1 MTRRLLCLSHAHAGQ
16 CPDWRSNA
24 PIPFKHLHHLGNG
37 NVTPALFKPFAIL
50 RVIVLLVNLP
60 ACSLFPSAPP
70 PAALPD
76 QPYEYLI
83 GPTDVLEI
91 FVRGNPDVSLKQVP
105 VRPDGYIS
113 APLIGDILASG
124 KTAKQLANDIEKGL
138 SIYIKEPLVTV
149 TVIKFVGG
157 YEQQV
162 KVVGEATKPKAL
174 PYQKNMSLLDVMI
187 QVEGLTLYADGN
199 SAKLIRR
206 VNGEQIETRL
216 RLEDL
221 VKRGDMS
228 ANLQIFPGDIIIIP
242 EAWF

>member
-1 MTRRLLCLSHAHAGQ
+1 MLAA
-16 CPDWRSNA
+16 
-24 PIPFKHLHHLGNG
+24 
-37 NVTPALFKPFAIL
+37 
-50 RVIVLLVNLP
+50 LLVSFGLTACNLFQQNVSP
-60 ACSLFPSAPP
+60 TT
-70 PAALPD
+70 LPE

-91 FVRGNPDVSLKQVP
+91 FVRGNPDVSMKEVP

-113 APLIGDILASG
+113 APLVGDILASG
-124 KTAKQLANDIEKGL
+124 KTAKLLAKELEQAL
-138 SIYIKEPLVTV
+138 SVYIKEPLVTV

-157 YEQQV
+157 YDQQV
-162 KVVGEATKPKAL
+162 KVVGEAAKPRAL
-174 PYQKNMSLLDVMI
+174 PYQKNMTVLDVMI

-199 SAKLIRR
+199 AAKLVRR
-206 VNGEQIETRL
+206 VNGEQVETRL

-228 ANLQIFPGDIIIIP
+228 ANHQILPGDIIIIP